1 MKMAVGP
8 LNVAPGD
15 LALLAYAVHMAETA
29 RTEPAKRLFES
40 YVELERRRF
49 NTGPFLRA
57 GTRSQAALGAG
68 EGQMESRN

>member
-1 MKMAVGP
+1 MKLAIDP

-29 RTEPAKRLFES
+29 RTDPAKRLFES

-49 NTGPFLRA
+49 NAGLFLQA
-57 GTRSQAALGAG
+57 ETRSQEASVAG
-68 EGQMESRN
+68 NG

>member
-29 RTEPAKRLFES
+29 LSEPAKRLFES
-40 YVELERRRF
+40 YVEQECRRV
-49 NTGPFLRA
+49 A
-57 GTRSQAALGAG
+57 GARPSSAGARRQ
-68 EGQMESRN
+68 ELSTVR